1 MSLYSWRLSWT
12 HYRKLRH
19 DRPSGRFS
27 KSRGLSAS
35 VSFLS
40 SPPPPRSFTCAI
52 FARSLTLV
60 PRFLLLNRTEMPAT
74 QAMSKSPCRN
84 IGTIR
89 RVRWVAFTKTY
100 SQGKL
105 LISHLPPTFAILYLL
120 ELFNFLCPRCGAYSR
135 AALIRVNTVIIYI
148 PRVPVPPPR
157 VPYLMSPSPSSR
169 VAKSQVPTRAS
180 QCLRP
185 TFIHSLLR
193 RFSVKTCCKFMT

>member
-1 MSLYSWRLSWT
+1 MT
-12 HYRKLRH
+12 
-19 DRPSGRFS
+19 GQVGGFQN
-27 KSRGLSAS
+27 RGVCLQAFP
-35 VSFLS
+35 SFL
-40 SPPPPRSFTCAI
+40 PHPLPALLLAPF

-169 VAKSQVPTRAS
+169 VAKSQVPTHAS
-180 QCLRP
+180 QCPRP